1 MRELGGCTR
10 QAADENK
17 IIMTWQLFQREEVH
31 YIMDVFHSGNL
42 QLHVFIIH
50 RHLSSYVKINTLNT
64 QQFDCYQ

>member
-17 IIMTWQLFQREEVH
+17 IIWIIMTWQLFQREEVH

-50 RHLSSYVKINTLNT
+50 RHFSSYVKLIH
-64 QQFDCYQ
+64 